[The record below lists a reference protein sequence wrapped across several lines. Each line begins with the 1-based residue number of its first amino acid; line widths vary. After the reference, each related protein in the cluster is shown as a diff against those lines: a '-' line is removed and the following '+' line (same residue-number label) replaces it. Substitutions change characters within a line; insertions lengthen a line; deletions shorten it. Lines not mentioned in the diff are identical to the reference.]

1 MKQKRILIPTCGIL
15 SWKKLLAEPEKQWK
29 PGYSAKSIALSWEN
43 AIDIPGE
50 IKSLFSNSQL
60 LGFTN
65 IKLALAIPEY
75 KVSLPGGNRPSQN
88 DVFALLSSDEGLSAM
103 TVEGKA
109 REDFDVTI
117 EEWKQR
123 TSDKGVRERLS
134 FLTNTIGL
142 TSGVPNTIRYQL
154 LHRMASAVLEANRFH
169 SKDAIMVIQSF
180 IEDDRYNHYS
190 DFQEFVKCFGKVPE
204 KNSLIHLNKINNR
217 DLYAAWV
224 YSSY

>member
-65 IKLALAIPEY
+65 IKLSLAIPEY

-123 TSDKGVRERLS
+123 TSDKGVRERLT

-204 KNSLIHLNKINNR
+204 KIALST
-217 DLYAAWV
+217 
-224 YSSY
+224 